1 MLAFGTMTSF
11 AFELAQALR
20 HLAIQLFG
28 LRAVWYYHI
37 VFLHNSKIECDSF
50 EMVRIYHFHKSE
62 IHFMKQFIHNI
73 RCIRVLIFLQPKSKK
88 NI

>member
-20 HLAIQLFG
+20 HLSIQLFG

-37 VFLHNSKIECDSF
+37 VFLHNSKIECDSLKRS
-50 EMVRIYHFHKSE
+50 VYTISISQK
-62 IHFMKQFIHNI
+62 FI
-73 RCIRVLIFLQPKSKK
+73 L
-88 NI
+88 